1 MFRVTECT
9 FRVTECTFRDTEWPF
24 RDTEWRFIINIKQNY
39 LSQNKSDVCTCFYIN
54 FSYICGDY
62 IQNKKLIKMNK
73 FFLTSL
79 LVAAAIT
86 ANAQDNTTKDSLTME
101 TMMHNIPE
109 VMVKGSRPIVKAE
122 RGMLSYNMPLLLKQ
136 LPADNAYEAL
146 TRIPGVSNAT
156 GNISFSGNEVTLI
169 INGQATTLTQ
179 EQLAERLKAMPATQL
194 AKAEVM
200 LSAPARY
207 HVRGMA
213 INIVTKDYAGT
224 NQLSGQI
231 IGGLVQTKYAKGFG
245 DLYLS
250 MQRGKFGLDAQYKL
264 VNGNS
269 YGESS
274 RIANHPLG
282 NNRIHYN
289 DETGQKSFGITHDYR
304 LGMNYAFS
312 KNHRLDV
319 AYTGQWDKTN
329 SNSRTTGSS
338 ISGMHRDSHEYLH
351 NVDVNYALPFGLT
364 LSGSYTYYRTPQQ
377 QALDGTITTENKN
390 ETERNLTSGSE
401 QTINKWMFTADQT
414 HSLAHGWGL
423 SYGVKGQFTSN
434 KSYQTTIDKDGSVLP
449 DGTSSVDL
457 NERIWN
463 IYAGFSKQINKAI
476 SLEASV
482 AAEQYHSPIWDKWRV
497 YPTLNALWNVNDNH
511 LLNLSFSS
519 NSEFPSYWS
528 TMSNVYYSSTYT
540 EIHGNPDLKP
550 FSYSNVNLM
559 WQIKR
564 RYTLMAFASLK
575 PDYSVQLP
583 YQTTDR
589 MAVIMKETNFDYS
602 NSFGLQASAI
612 FSAGKWLNGNVFAV
626 GTYKHDKS
634 SHFFDLPFNRKKLSV
649 RLGGMASVK
658 LCSTQDLRLIL
669 NPFIQSKAIQGVYDI
684 SPIFRMNAKLQWSS
698 HDGRW
703 GLRINGNNI
712 FNNKYDTRSVQG
724 NQDYRMKINY
734 SWASVTF
741 AVIYKFG
748 GYKEKTVKEVDTSRM
763 GH

>member
-1 MFRVTECT
+1 MVNKIFLLGL
-9 FRVTECTFRDTEWPF
+9 FL
-24 RDTEWRFIINIKQNY
+24 
-39 LSQNKSDVCTCFYIN
+39 LSVANVKAQT
-54 FSYICGDY
+54 
-62 IQNKKLIKMNK
+62 
-73 FFLTSL
+73 LTQ
-79 LVAAAIT
+79 T
-86 ANAQDNTTKDSLTME
+86 DSLTME
-101 TMMHNIPE
+101 TMLHNLPE

-146 TRIPGVSNAT
+146 TRIPGVSDAT
-156 GNISFSGNEVTLI
+156 GSISFSGNEVTLI

-179 EQLAERLKAMPATQL
+179 EQLTERLKAMPAAQL

-224 NQLSGQI
+224 NQLSGQV
-231 IGGLVQTKYAKGFG
+231 IGGMKQSKYAKGFG

-250 MQRGKFGLDAQYKL
+250 LQRGKFGLDAQYKY

-282 NNRIHYN
+282 NNRVYYN
-289 DETGQKSFGITHDYR
+289 DETGQKSFGITHNYR

-319 AYTGQWDKTN
+319 AYTGHWDKRCSN
-329 SNSRTTGSS
+329 SNTTGSS
-338 ISGMHRDSHEYLH
+338 ISGMHHDSHEYLH
-351 NVDVNYALPFGLT
+351 NVDVNYSLPFGLT
-364 LSGSYTYYRTPQQ
+364 LNGSYTYYRTPQQ
-377 QALDGTITTENKN
+377 QALDGTMHTDESMS

-414 HSLAHGWGL
+414 HLLAHGWGL

-463 IYAGFSKQINKAI
+463 LYAGFSKQINKVL

-528 TMSNVYYSSTYT
+528 TMSNVFYSSTYS

-550 FSYSNVNLM
+550 FAYYNVNLM

-575 PDYSVQLP
+575 PDYFVQLP
-583 YQTTDR
+583 YQTTER

-602 NSFGLQASAI
+602 NSYGLQASVI
-612 FSAGKWLNGNVFAV
+612 FNAGKWLNGNVFAV

-634 SHFFDLPFNRKKLSV
+634 SNFFDLPFNRKKFSV
-649 RLGGMASVK
+649 ILGGTASVK
-658 LCSTQDLRLIL
+658 LCNTQDLRLIL
-669 NPFIQSKAIQGVYDI
+669 NPFYQTKAIQGVYDI

-698 HDGRW
+698 HDGKW
-703 GLRINGNNI
+703 GLRLNGSNI
-712 FNNKYDTRSVQG
+712 FNNLYDTRSVQG

-734 SWASVTF
+734 NWASVTF

-748 GYKEKTVKEVDTSRM
+748 GYKEKNVKAVDTSRM

>member
-1 MFRVTECT
+1 MVNKIFLLGL
-9 FRVTECTFRDTEWPF
+9 FL
-24 RDTEWRFIINIKQNY
+24 
-39 LSQNKSDVCTCFYIN
+39 LSVANVKAQT
-54 FSYICGDY
+54 
-62 IQNKKLIKMNK
+62 
-73 FFLTSL
+73 LTQ
-79 LVAAAIT
+79 T
-86 ANAQDNTTKDSLTME
+86 DSLTME
-101 TMMHNIPE
+101 TMLHNLPE

-146 TRIPGVSNAT
+146 TRIPGVSDAT
-156 GNISFSGNEVTLI
+156 GSISFSGNEVTLI

-179 EQLAERLKAMPATQL
+179 EQLTERLKAMPAAQL

-231 IGGLVQTKYAKGFG
+231 IGGMRQNKYANEFG
-245 DLYLS
+245 NLYLS
-250 MQRGKFGLDAQYKL
+250 LQRGKFGLDAQYKY

-282 NNRIHYN
+282 NNRVYYN
-289 DETGQKSFGITHDYR
+289 DETGQKSFGITHNYR

-319 AYTGQWDKTN
+319 AYTGHWDKRCSN
-329 SNSRTTGSS
+329 SNTTGSS
-338 ISGMHRDSHEYLH
+338 ISGMHHDSHEYLH
-351 NVDVNYALPFGLT
+351 NVDVNYSLPFGLT
-364 LSGSYTYYRTPQQ
+364 LNGSYTYYRTPQQ
-377 QALDGTITTENKN
+377 QALDGTMHTDESMP

-434 KSYQTTIDKDGSVLP
+434 KSYQTTIDKDGTIQP
-449 DGTSSVDL
+449 NGTSSVDN

-463 IYAGFSKQINKAI
+463 IYAGFNKQINKAI
-476 SLEASV
+476 SVEASV

-528 TMSNVYYSSTYT
+528 TMSNVFYSSTYS

-550 FSYSNVNLM
+550 FAYYNVNLM

-575 PDYSVQLP
+575 PDYFVQLP
-583 YQTTDR
+583 YQTTER

-602 NSFGLQASAI
+602 NSYGLQASVI
-612 FSAGKWLNGNVFAV
+612 FNAGKWLNGNVFAV

-634 SHFFDLPFNRKKLSV
+634 SNFFDLPFNRKKFSV
-649 RLGGMASVK
+649 ILGGTASVK
-658 LCSTQDLRLIL
+658 LCNTQDLRLIL
-669 NPFIQSKAIQGVYDI
+669 NPFYQTKAIQGVYDI

-698 HDGRW
+698 HDGKW
-703 GLRINGNNI
+703 GLRLNGSNI
-712 FNNKYDTRSVQG
+712 FNNLYDTRSVQG

-734 SWASVTF
+734 NWASVTF

-748 GYKEKTVKEVDTSRM
+748 GYKEKNVKAVDTSRM

>member
-1 MFRVTECT
+1 
-9 FRVTECTFRDTEWPF
+9 
-24 RDTEWRFIINIKQNY
+24 
-39 LSQNKSDVCTCFYIN
+39 
-54 FSYICGDY
+54 
-62 IQNKKLIKMNK
+62 MNRIL
-73 FFLTSL
+73 FMGIFVALT
-79 LVAAAIT
+79 IT
-86 ANAQDNTTKDSLTME
+86 ANAQDDIPKDSLTME
-101 TMMHNIPE
+101 WNSMFRNLPE
-109 VMVKGSRPIVKAE
+109 VMIKGSRPIVKAE
-122 RGMLSYNMPLLLKQ
+122 RGLLLYNMPLLLKQ
-136 LPADNAYEAL
+136 FPADNAYEAL
-146 TRIPGVSNAT
+146 TRIPGVSDAT
-156 GNISFSGNEVTLI
+156 GNISFLGNEVTLI
-169 INGQATTLTQ
+169 VNGQATTLTQ
-179 EQLAERLKAMPATQL
+179 EQLTERLKAMPAAQL

-224 NQLSGQI
+224 NQLSGQV
-231 IGGLVQTKYAKGFG
+231 IGGMKQSKYAKGFG

-250 MQRGKFGLDAQYKL
+250 LQRGKFGLDAQYKY

-282 NNRIHYN
+282 NNRVYYN
-289 DETGQKSFGITHDYR
+289 DETGQKSFGITHNYR

-319 AYTGQWDKTN
+319 AYTGHWDKRCSN
-329 SNSRTTGSS
+329 SNTTGSS
-338 ISGMHRDSHEYLH
+338 ISGMHHDSHEYLY
-351 NVDVNYALPFGLT
+351 NVDVNYSLPFGLT

-457 NERIWN
+457 NECIWN
-463 IYAGFSKQINKAI
+463 IYAGFSKQINKDI

-528 TMSNVYYSSTYT
+528 TMSNVFYSSTYT

-550 FSYSNVNLM
+550 FSYYNVNLM

-575 PDYSVQLP
+575 PDYFVQLP
-583 YQTTDR
+583 YQTTER

-602 NSFGLQASAI
+602 NSYGLQASVI
-612 FSAGKWLNGNVFAV
+612 FNAGKWLNGNVFAV

-634 SHFFDLPFNRKKLSV
+634 SNFFDLPFNRKKLSV
-649 RLGGMASVK
+649 ILGGTASIK
-658 LCSTQDLRLIL
+658 LCNTQDLRLIL

-703 GLRINGNNI
+703 GLRLNGNNI

-748 GYKEKTVKEVDTSRM
+748 GYKEKSIKKVDTSRM

>member
-1 MFRVTECT
+1 
-9 FRVTECTFRDTEWPF
+9 
-24 RDTEWRFIINIKQNY
+24 
-39 LSQNKSDVCTCFYIN
+39 
-54 FSYICGDY
+54 
-62 IQNKKLIKMNK
+62 MNRLL
-73 FFLTSL
+73 LTGL
-79 LVAAAIT
+79 LVASAIT
-86 ANAQDNTTKDSLTME
+86 ANAQDNATKDSLTME

-122 RGMLSYNMPLLLKQ
+122 RGMLSYNMPLLMKQ

-146 TRIPGVSNAT
+146 TRIPGVSDAT
-156 GNISFSGNEVTLI
+156 GSISFSGNEVTLI

-179 EQLAERLKAMPATQL
+179 EQLAERLKAMPAEQL

-231 IGGLVQTKYAKGFG
+231 IGGMRQNKYANEFG
-245 DLYLS
+245 NLYLS
-250 MQRGKFGLDAQYKL
+250 LQRGKFGLDAQYKY

-304 LGMNYAFS
+304 LGMNYTFS
-312 KNHRLDV
+312 KNNRLDV
-319 AYTGQWDKTN
+319 AYTGRWNKTN

-528 TMSNVYYSSTYT
+528 TMSNVFYSSTYT

-550 FSYSNVNLM
+550 FSYYNVNLM

-589 MAVIMKETNFDYS
+589 MAVIMKETNFNYE
-602 NSFGLQASAI
+602 NSFGLQASAM

-626 GTYKHDKS
+626 GIYKHDKS
-634 SHFFDLPFNRKKLSV
+634 DYFFDLPFNRKKLTAA
-649 RLGGMASVK
+649 LGGTASIK
-658 LCSTQDLRLIL
+658 LCQTQDLRLIL
-669 NPFIQSKAIQGVYDI
+669 NPFYQTKAIQGVYDI

-698 HDGRW
+698 HDGKW
-703 GLRINGNNI
+703 GLRLNGNNI
-712 FNNKYDTRSVQG
+712 FNNLYDTRSVQG

-734 SWASVTF
+734 NWASVTF

>member
-1 MFRVTECT
+1 MVNKIFLLGL
-9 FRVTECTFRDTEWPF
+9 FL
-24 RDTEWRFIINIKQNY
+24 
-39 LSQNKSDVCTCFYIN
+39 LSVANVKAQT
-54 FSYICGDY
+54 
-62 IQNKKLIKMNK
+62 
-73 FFLTSL
+73 LTH
-79 LVAAAIT
+79 T
-86 ANAQDNTTKDSLTME
+86 DSLTME
-101 TMMHNIPE
+101 NMMHNLPE

-122 RGMLSYNMPLLLKQ
+122 RGKLSYNMPLLLKQ

-146 TRIPGVSNAT
+146 TRIPGVSDAT
-156 GNISFSGNEVTLI
+156 GSISFSGNEVTLI

-179 EQLAERLKAMPATQL
+179 EQLTERLKAMPAAQL

-224 NQLSGQI
+224 KQLSGQV
-231 IGGLVQTKYAKGFG
+231 IGGMKQSKYAKGFG

-250 MQRGKFGLDAQYKL
+250 LQRGKFGLDAQYKY

-282 NNRIHYN
+282 NNRVYYN

-319 AYTGQWDKTN
+319 AYTGHWDKRCSN
-329 SNSRTTGSS
+329 SNTTGLS
-338 ISGMHRDSHEYLH
+338 ISGMHHDSHEYLH
-351 NVDVNYALPFGLT
+351 NVDINYALPFGLN
-364 LSGSYTYYRTPQQ
+364 LNGSYTYYRTPQQ
-377 QALDGTITTENKN
+377 QALDGTMHTDESMP

-434 KSYQTTIDKDGSVLP
+434 KSYQTTIDKDGTIQP
-449 DGTSSVDL
+449 NGTSSVDN

-463 IYAGFSKQINKAI
+463 TYAGFSKQINKAL
-476 SLEASV
+476 SFEASV
-482 AAEQYHSPIWDKWRV
+482 AAEQYHSPIWDKWRI
-497 YPTLNALWNVNDNH
+497 YPTLNALWHVNDSH

-528 TMSNVYYSSTYT
+528 TMSNVFYSSTYS

-550 FSYSNVNLM
+550 YSYYNVNLM

-589 MAVIMKETNFDYS
+589 MAVIMKETNFNYE
-602 NSFGLQASAI
+602 NSFGLQASAM

-626 GTYKHDKS
+626 GIYKHDKS
-634 SHFFDLPFNRKKLSV
+634 DYFFDLPFNRKKLTAT
-649 RLGGMASVK
+649 LGGTASIK
-658 LCSTQDLRLIL
+658 LCQTQDLRLIL
-669 NPFIQSKAIQGVYDI
+669 NPFYQTKAIQGVYDI

-698 HDGRW
+698 HDGKW
-703 GLRINGNNI
+703 GLRLNGSNI
-712 FNNKYDTRSVQG
+712 FNNLYDTRSVQG

-734 SWASVTF
+734 NWASVTF

-748 GYKEKTVKEVDTSRM
+748 GYKEKNVKAVDTSRM

>member
-1 MFRVTECT
+1 MN
-9 FRVTECTFRDTEWPF
+9 
-24 RDTEWRFIINIKQNY
+24 RF
-39 LSQNKSDVCTCFYIN
+39 L
-54 FSYICGDY
+54 
-62 IQNKKLIKMNK
+62 
-73 FFLTSL
+73 LTSL
-79 LVAAAIT
+79 LVAAATT

-146 TRIPGVSNAT
+146 TRIPGISDAT
-156 GNISFSGNEVTLI
+156 GSISFSGNEVTLI
-169 INGQATTLTQ
+169 VNGQATTLTQ
-179 EQLAERLKAMPATQL
+179 EQLTERLKAMPAAQL

-224 NQLSGQI
+224 NQLSGQF
-231 IGGLVQTKYAKGFG
+231 IGGMKQSKYAKGFG

-250 MQRGKFGLDAQYKL
+250 LQRGKFGLDAQYKY

-282 NNRIHYN
+282 NNRVYYN
-289 DETGQKSFGITHDYR
+289 DETGQKSFGITHNYR

-319 AYTGQWDKTN
+319 AYTGHWDKRCSN
-329 SNSRTTGSS
+329 SNTTGSS
-338 ISGMHRDSHEYLH
+338 ISGMHHDSHEYLH
-351 NVDVNYALPFGLT
+351 NVDVNYSLPFGLT
-364 LSGSYTYYRTPQQ
+364 LNGSYTYYRTPQQ
-377 QALDGTITTENKN
+377 QALDGTMHTDESMP

-434 KSYQTTIDKDGSVLP
+434 KSYQTTIDKDGTIQP
-449 DGTSSVDL
+449 NGTSSVDN

-463 IYAGFSKQINKAI
+463 IYAGFNKQINKAI
-476 SLEASV
+476 SVEASV

-528 TMSNVYYSSTYT
+528 TMSNVFYSSTYS

-550 FSYSNVNLM
+550 FSYYNVNLM

-575 PDYSVQLP
+575 PDYFVQLP
-583 YQTTDR
+583 YQTTER

-602 NSFGLQASAI
+602 NSYGLQASVI
-612 FSAGKWLNGNVFAV
+612 FNAGKWLNGNVFAV

-634 SHFFDLPFNRKKLSV
+634 SNFFDLPFNRKKLSV
-649 RLGGMASVK
+649 ILGGTASIK
-658 LCSTQDLRLIL
+658 LCQTQDLRLIL
-669 NPFIQSKAIQGVYDI
+669 NPFYQTKAIQGVYDI

-698 HDGRW
+698 HDGKW
-703 GLRINGNNI
+703 GLRLNGSNI
-712 FNNKYDTRSVQG
+712 FNNLYDTRSVQG

-734 SWASVTF
+734 NWASVTF

-748 GYKEKTVKEVDTSRM
+748 GYKEKNVKAVDTSRM

>member
-1 MFRVTECT
+1 MVNKIFLLGL
-9 FRVTECTFRDTEWPF
+9 FL
-24 RDTEWRFIINIKQNY
+24 
-39 LSQNKSDVCTCFYIN
+39 LSVANVKAQT
-54 FSYICGDY
+54 
-62 IQNKKLIKMNK
+62 
-73 FFLTSL
+73 LTH
-79 LVAAAIT
+79 T
-86 ANAQDNTTKDSLTME
+86 DSLTME
-101 TMMHNIPE
+101 NMMHNLPE

-146 TRIPGVSNAT
+146 TRIPGVSDAT
-156 GNISFSGNEVTLI
+156 GSISFSGNEVTLI
-169 INGQATTLTQ
+169 VNGQATTLTQ
-179 EQLAERLKAMPATQL
+179 EQLIERLKAMPAAQL
-194 AKAEVM
+194 AKTEVM

-224 NQLSGQI
+224 NQLSGQV
-231 IGGLVQTKYAKGFG
+231 IGGMKQSKYAKGFG

-250 MQRGKFGLDAQYKL
+250 LQRGKFGLDAQYKY

-274 RIANHPLG
+274 RKANHPLG
-282 NNRIHYN
+282 NNRVYYN
-289 DETGQKSFGITHDYR
+289 DETGQKSFGITHNYR
-304 LGMNYAFS
+304 LGMNYAFG

-319 AYTGQWDKTN
+319 AYTGHWDKTC

-338 ISGMHRDSHEYLH
+338 ISGMHHDSHEYLH

-364 LSGSYTYYRTPQQ
+364 LNGSYTYYRTPQQ
-377 QALDGTITTENKN
+377 QALDGTMHTDESMPG
-390 ETERNLTSGSE
+390 TERNLTSGSE

-423 SYGVKGQFTSN
+423 SYGVKGQFTSD
-434 KSYQTTIDKDGSVLP
+434 KSYQTTIDKDGTIQP
-449 DGTSSVDL
+449 NGTSSVDN

-463 IYAGFSKQINKAI
+463 IYAGFSKQINKAL

-482 AAEQYHSPIWDKWRV
+482 AAEQYHSPIWDKWRI
-497 YPTLNALWNVNDNH
+497 YPTLNALWHVNDNH

-528 TMSNVYYSSTYT
+528 TMSNVFYSSTYS

-550 FSYSNVNLM
+550 YSYYNVNLM

-575 PDYSVQLP
+575 PDYFVQLP
-583 YQTTDR
+583 YQPTDR
-589 MAVIMKETNFDYS
+589 MAVILKETNFNYE

-612 FSAGKWLNGNVFAV
+612 FSAGKWLDGNVYAV
-626 GTYKHDKS
+626 GIYKHSKS
-634 SHFFDLPFNRKKLSV
+634 DHFFDLSFNRKKLTAV
-649 RLGGMASVK
+649 LGGTASIK
-658 LCSTQDLRLIL
+658 FCQTQGLRLIL
-669 NPFIQSKAIQGVYDI
+669 NPFFQSKVIQGVYDV
-684 SPIFRMNAKLQWSS
+684 SPIFRMNAKLQWTS
-698 HDGRW
+698 HDGKW

-724 NQDYRMKINY
+724 NQDYHMKINY
-734 SWASVTF
+734 NWASVTF

-748 GYKEKTVKEVDTSRM
+748 GYKEKKVKEVDTSRM

>member
-1 MFRVTECT
+1 MIFLLGL
-9 FRVTECTFRDTEWPF
+9 FL
-24 RDTEWRFIINIKQNY
+24 
-39 LSQNKSDVCTCFYIN
+39 LSVANVKAQT
-54 FSYICGDY
+54 
-62 IQNKKLIKMNK
+62 
-73 FFLTSL
+73 LTQ
-79 LVAAAIT
+79 T
-86 ANAQDNTTKDSLTME
+86 DSLTME
-101 TMMHNIPE
+101 TMLHNLPE

-136 LPADNAYEAL
+136 LPADNACEAL
-146 TRIPGVSNAT
+146 TRIPGVSDAT
-156 GNISFSGNEVTLI
+156 GSISFSGNEVTLI

-179 EQLAERLKAMPATQL
+179 EQLTERLKTMPAAQL

-231 IGGLVQTKYAKGFG
+231 IGGMRQTKYAKGFG

-304 LGMNYAFS
+304 LGMNYTFS
-312 KNHRLDV
+312 KNNRLDV

-364 LSGSYTYYRTPQQ
+364 LSGSYTYYCTPQQ
-377 QALDGTITTENKN
+377 QALDGTMHTDESMP

-414 HSLAHGWGL
+414 HSLANCWGL
-423 SYGVKGQFTSN
+423 SYGVKGQFTST

-528 TMSNVYYSSTYT
+528 TMSNVFYSSTYT

-550 FSYSNVNLM
+550 FSYYNVNLM

-564 RYTLMAFASLK
+564 RYTLIAFASLK
-575 PDYSVQLP
+575 PDYFVQLS

-589 MAVIMKETNFDYS
+589 MAVIIKETNFGYS
-602 NSFGLQASAI
+602 NSFGLQASVI
-612 FSAGKWLNGNVFAV
+612 FNAGKWLNGNVFAV

-634 SHFFDLPFNRKKLSV
+634 SNFFDLPFNRKKLSV
-649 RLGGMASVK
+649 ILGGTASVK
-658 LCSTQDLRLIL
+658 LCNSQDLRLIL
-669 NPFIQSKAIQGVYDI
+669 NPFYQTKAIQGVYDI

-698 HDGRW
+698 HDGKW
-703 GLRINGNNI
+703 GLCLNGNNI
-712 FNNKYDTRSVQG
+712 FNNPYDTRSVQG

-734 SWASVTF
+734 NWASVTF
-741 AVIYKFG
+741 AVVYKFG
-748 GYKEKTVKEVDTSRM
+748 DYKNKNVKAVDTSRM

>member
-1 MFRVTECT
+1 MHRVL
-9 FRVTECTFRDTEWPF
+9 FMGIFVA
-24 RDTEWRFIINIKQNY
+24 
-39 LSQNKSDVCTCFYIN
+39 
-54 FSYICGDY
+54 
-62 IQNKKLIKMNK
+62 
-73 FFLTSL
+73 LT
-79 LVAAAIT
+79 IT
-86 ANAQDNTTKDSLTME
+86 ANAQDDIPKDSLTME
-101 TMMHNIPE
+101 WNSMFRNLPE

-146 TRIPGVSNAT
+146 TRIPGVSDAT
-156 GNISFSGNEVTLI
+156 GNISFLGNEVTLI
-169 INGQATTLTQ
+169 VNGQATTLTQ
-179 EQLAERLKAMPATQL
+179 EQLTERLKAMPAAQL

-224 NQLSGQI
+224 NQLSGQV
-231 IGGLVQTKYAKGFG
+231 IGGMKQSKYAKGFG

-250 MQRGKFGLDAQYKL
+250 LQRGKFGLDAQYKY

-282 NNRIHYN
+282 NNRVYYN
-289 DETGQKSFGITHDYR
+289 DETGQKSFGITHNYR

-319 AYTGQWDKTN
+319 AYTGHWDKRCSN
-329 SNSRTTGSS
+329 SNTTGSS
-338 ISGMHRDSHEYLH
+338 ISGMHHDSHEYLH
-351 NVDVNYALPFGLT
+351 NVDVNYSFPFGLT
-364 LSGSYTYYRTPQQ
+364 LNGSYTYYRTPQQ
-377 QALDGTITTENKN
+377 QALDGTMHTDESMP

-414 HSLAHGWGL
+414 HSLTQGWGL

-463 IYAGFSKQINKAI
+463 IYAGFSKQINKAV
-476 SLEASV
+476 SVEASV

-528 TMSNVYYSSTYT
+528 TMSNVFYSSTYT

-550 FSYSNVNLM
+550 FSYYNVNLM

-564 RYTLMAFASLK
+564 RYTLMAFASLM
-575 PDYSVQLP
+575 PDYFVQLP

-612 FSAGKWLNGNVFAV
+612 FSVGKWLNGNVFAV

-634 SHFFDLPFNRKKLSV
+634 SNFFDLPFNRKKLSV
-649 RLGGMASVK
+649 RLGGTASVK

-703 GLRINGNNI
+703 GLRLNGNNI
-712 FNNKYDTRSVQG
+712 FNNKYDTRSLQG

-734 SWASVTF
+734 NWASVTF

-748 GYKEKTVKEVDTSRM
+748 GYKEKNIKKVDTSRM

>member
-1 MFRVTECT
+1 MNRLF
-9 FRVTECTFRDTEWPF
+9 
-24 RDTEWRFIINIKQNY
+24 FI
-39 LSQNKSDVCTCFYIN
+39 
-54 FSYICGDY
+54 GA
-62 IQNKKLIKMNK
+62 
-73 FFLTSL
+73 
-79 LVAAAIT
+79 LVASAIT
-86 ANAQDNTTKDSLTME
+86 ANAQGNAQKDSLTME
-101 TMMHNIPE
+101 SMMHNLPE

-146 TRIPGVSNAT
+146 TRIPGVSDAT
-156 GNISFSGNEVTLI
+156 GSISFSGNEVTLI
-169 INGQATTLTQ
+169 INGQVTTLTQ
-179 EQLAERLKAMPATQL
+179 EQLAERLKAMPAAQL

-231 IGGLVQTKYAKGFG
+231 IGGMRQNKYANEFG
-245 DLYLS
+245 NLYLS
-250 MQRGKFGLDAQYKL
+250 LQRDKFGLDAQYKY

-304 LGMNYAFS
+304 LGMNYTFS
-312 KNHRLDV
+312 KNNRLDV

-434 KSYQTTIDKDGSVLP
+434 KSYQTTIDKDGTILP
-449 DGTSSVDL
+449 DGTSSVDN

-528 TMSNVYYSSTYT
+528 TMSNVFYSSTYT

-550 FSYSNVNLM
+550 FSYYNVNLM

-575 PDYSVQLP
+575 PDYFVQLP

-634 SHFFDLPFNRKKLSV
+634 CNFFDLPFNRKKLSV
-649 RLGGMASVK
+649 ILGGTASVK
-658 LCSTQDLRLIL
+658 LCSTHDLRLIL
-669 NPFIQSKAIQGVYDI
+669 NPFYQTKAIQGVYDI

-698 HDGRW
+698 HDGKW
-703 GLRINGNNI
+703 GVRLNGSNI
-712 FNNKYDTRSVQG
+712 FNNRFDTRSVQG
-724 NQDYRMKINY
+724 NQDYRMKVNY
-734 SWASVTF
+734 NWSSFTF

>member
-1 MFRVTECT
+1 MVNKIFLLGL
-9 FRVTECTFRDTEWPF
+9 FL
-24 RDTEWRFIINIKQNY
+24 
-39 LSQNKSDVCTCFYIN
+39 LSVANVKAQT
-54 FSYICGDY
+54 
-62 IQNKKLIKMNK
+62 
-73 FFLTSL
+73 LTQ
-79 LVAAAIT
+79 T
-86 ANAQDNTTKDSLTME
+86 DSLTME
-101 TMMHNIPE
+101 TMLHNLPE
-109 VMVKGSRPIVKAE
+109 VMVKGTRPIVKAE

-146 TRIPGVSNAT
+146 TRIPGVSDAT
-156 GNISFSGNEVTLI
+156 GSISFSGNEVTLI

-179 EQLAERLKAMPATQL
+179 EQLTERLKAMPAAQL

-224 NQLSGQI
+224 NQLSGQV
-231 IGGLVQTKYAKGFG
+231 IGGMKQSKYAKGFG

-250 MQRGKFGLDAQYKL
+250 LQRGKFGLDAQYKY

-282 NNRIHYN
+282 NNRVYYN
-289 DETGQKSFGITHDYR
+289 DETGQKSFGITHNYR

-319 AYTGQWDKTN
+319 AYTGHWDKRCSN
-329 SNSRTTGSS
+329 SNTTGSS
-338 ISGMHRDSHEYLH
+338 ICGMHHDSHEYLH
-351 NVDVNYALPFGLT
+351 NVDVNYSLPFGLT
-364 LSGSYTYYRTPQQ
+364 LNGSYTYYRTPQQ
-377 QALDGTITTENKN
+377 QALDGTMHTDESMS

-414 HSLAHGWGL
+414 HLLAHGWGL

-463 IYAGFSKQINKAI
+463 LYAGFSKQINKTL

-528 TMSNVYYSSTYT
+528 TMSNVFYSSTYS

-550 FSYSNVNLM
+550 FAYYNVNLM

-575 PDYSVQLP
+575 PDYFVQLP
-583 YQTTDR
+583 YQTTER

-602 NSFGLQASAI
+602 NSYGLQASVI
-612 FSAGKWLNGNVFAV
+612 FNAGKWLNGNVFAV

-634 SHFFDLPFNRKKLSV
+634 SNFFDLPFNRKKFSV
-649 RLGGMASVK
+649 ILGGTASVK
-658 LCSTQDLRLIL
+658 LCNTQDLRLIL
-669 NPFIQSKAIQGVYDI
+669 NPFYQTKAIQGVYDI

-698 HDGRW
+698 HDGKW
-703 GLRINGNNI
+703 GLRLNGSNI
-712 FNNKYDTRSVQG
+712 FNNLYDTRSVQG

-734 SWASVTF
+734 NWASVTF

-748 GYKEKTVKEVDTSRM
+748 GYKEKNVKAVDTSRM

>member
-1 MFRVTECT
+1 MVNKIFLLGL
-9 FRVTECTFRDTEWPF
+9 FL
-24 RDTEWRFIINIKQNY
+24 
-39 LSQNKSDVCTCFYIN
+39 LSVANVKAQT
-54 FSYICGDY
+54 
-62 IQNKKLIKMNK
+62 
-73 FFLTSL
+73 LTH
-79 LVAAAIT
+79 T
-86 ANAQDNTTKDSLTME
+86 DSLTME
-101 TMMHNIPE
+101 NMMHNLPE

-146 TRIPGVSNAT
+146 TRIPGISDAT
-156 GNISFSGNEVTLI
+156 GSISFSGNEVTLI
-169 INGQATTLTQ
+169 VNGQATTLTQ
-179 EQLAERLKAMPATQL
+179 EQLTERLKAMPAAQL

-224 NQLSGQI
+224 NQLSGQV
-231 IGGLVQTKYAKGFG
+231 IGGMKQSKYAKGFG

-250 MQRGKFGLDAQYKL
+250 LQRGKFGLDAQYKY

-282 NNRIHYN
+282 NNRVYYN
-289 DETGQKSFGITHDYR
+289 DETGQKSFGITHNYR

-319 AYTGQWDKTN
+319 AYTGHWDKRCSN
-329 SNSRTTGSS
+329 SNTTGSS
-338 ISGMHRDSHEYLH
+338 ISGMHHDSHEYLH
-351 NVDVNYALPFGLT
+351 NVDVNYSLPFGLT
-364 LSGSYTYYRTPQQ
+364 LNGSYTYYRTPQQ
-377 QALDGTITTENKN
+377 QALDGTMHTDESML

-434 KSYQTTIDKDGSVLP
+434 KSYQTTIDKDGTIQP
-449 DGTSSVDL
+449 NGTSSVDN

-476 SLEASV
+476 SVEASV
-482 AAEQYHSPIWDKWRV
+482 AAEQYHSPIWDKWRM

-528 TMSNVYYSSTYT
+528 TMSNVFYSSTYS

-550 FSYSNVNLM
+550 FSYYNVNLM

-575 PDYSVQLP
+575 PDYFVQLP
-583 YQTTDR
+583 YQTTER

-602 NSFGLQASAI
+602 NSYGLQASVI
-612 FSAGKWLNGNVFAV
+612 FNAGKWLNGNVFAV

-634 SHFFDLPFNRKKLSV
+634 SNFFDLPFNRKKLSV
-649 RLGGMASVK
+649 ILGGTASVK
-658 LCSTQDLRLIL
+658 LSSTQDLRLIL
-669 NPFIQSKAIQGVYDI
+669 NPFYQTKAIQGVYDI
-684 SPIFRMNAKLQWSS
+684 SPVFRMDAKLQWSS
-698 HDGRW
+698 HDGKCGVR
-703 GLRINGNNI
+703 LNGSNI
-712 FNNKYDTRSVQG
+712 FNNRFATRSVQG

-734 SWASVTF
+734 NWASVTF

-748 GYKEKTVKEVDTSRM
+748 GYKEKNVKAVDTSRM

>member
-1 MFRVTECT
+1 MANKIFLLGL
-9 FRVTECTFRDTEWPF
+9 FL
-24 RDTEWRFIINIKQNY
+24 
-39 LSQNKSDVCTCFYIN
+39 LSVANVKAQT
-54 FSYICGDY
+54 
-62 IQNKKLIKMNK
+62 
-73 FFLTSL
+73 LTQ
-79 LVAAAIT
+79 T
-86 ANAQDNTTKDSLTME
+86 DSLTME
-101 TMMHNIPE
+101 TMLHNLPE
-109 VMVKGSRPIVKAE
+109 VMVKGTRPIVKAE

-146 TRIPGVSNAT
+146 TRIPGVSDAT
-156 GNISFSGNEVTLI
+156 GSISFSGNEVTLI

-179 EQLAERLKAMPATQL
+179 EQLTERLKAMPAAQL
-194 AKAEVM
+194 AKAEVI

-231 IGGLVQTKYAKGFG
+231 IGGMRQNKYANEFG
-245 DLYLS
+245 NLYLS
-250 MQRGKFGLDAQYKL
+250 LQRDKFGLDAQYKY

-304 LGMNYAFS
+304 LGMNYTFS
-312 KNHRLDV
+312 KNNRLDV

-338 ISGMHRDSHEYLH
+338 ISGMHCDSHEYLH

-414 HSLAHGWGL
+414 HSLSHGWGL

-528 TMSNVYYSSTYT
+528 TMSNVFYSSTYT

-550 FSYSNVNLM
+550 FSYYNVNLM

-634 SHFFDLPFNRKKLSV
+634 SNFFDLPFNRKKLSV
-649 RLGGMASVK
+649 ILGGTASVK
-658 LCSTQDLRLIL
+658 LCNTQDLRLIL
-669 NPFIQSKAIQGVYDI
+669 NPFFQSKAIQGVYDI

-703 GLRINGNNI
+703 GLRLNGNNI

-734 SWASVTF
+734 NWASVTF

>member
-1 MFRVTECT
+1 MVNKIFLLGL
-9 FRVTECTFRDTEWPF
+9 FL
-24 RDTEWRFIINIKQNY
+24 
-39 LSQNKSDVCTCFYIN
+39 LSVANVKAQT
-54 FSYICGDY
+54 
-62 IQNKKLIKMNK
+62 
-73 FFLTSL
+73 LTH
-79 LVAAAIT
+79 T
-86 ANAQDNTTKDSLTME
+86 DSLTME
-101 TMMHNIPE
+101 NMMHNLPE

-146 TRIPGVSNAT
+146 TRIPGISDAT
-156 GNISFSGNEVTLI
+156 GSISFSGNEVTLI
-169 INGQATTLTQ
+169 VNGQATTLTQ
-179 EQLAERLKAMPATQL
+179 EQLTERLKAMPAAQL

-224 NQLSGQI
+224 NQLSGQV
-231 IGGLVQTKYAKGFG
+231 IGGMKQSKYAKGFG

-250 MQRGKFGLDAQYKL
+250 LQRGKFGLDAQYKY

-289 DETGQKSFGITHDYR
+289 DETGQKSFGITHNYR

-319 AYTGQWDKTN
+319 AYTGHWDKRCSN
-329 SNSRTTGSS
+329 SNTTGSS
-338 ISGMHRDSHEYLH
+338 ISGMHHDSHEYLH
-351 NVDVNYALPFGLT
+351 NVDVNYSLPFGLT
-364 LSGSYTYYRTPQQ
+364 LNGSYTYYRTPQQ
-377 QALDGTITTENKN
+377 QALDGTMHTDESMP

-434 KSYQTTIDKDGSVLP
+434 KSYQTTIDKDGTIQP
-449 DGTSSVDL
+449 NGTSSVDN

-463 IYAGFSKQINKAI
+463 IYAGFNKQINKAI
-476 SLEASV
+476 SVEASV

-528 TMSNVYYSSTYT
+528 TMSNVFYSSTYS

-550 FSYSNVNLM
+550 FSYYNVNLM

-575 PDYSVQLP
+575 PDYFVQLP
-583 YQTTDR
+583 YQTTER

-602 NSFGLQASAI
+602 NSYGLQASVI
-612 FSAGKWLNGNVFAV
+612 FNAGKWLNGNVFAV

-634 SHFFDLPFNRKKLSV
+634 SNFFDLPFNRKKLSV
-649 RLGGMASVK
+649 ILGGTASIK
-658 LCSTQDLRLIL
+658 LCQTQDLRLIL
-669 NPFIQSKAIQGVYDI
+669 NPFYQTKAIQGVYDI

-698 HDGRW
+698 HDGKW
-703 GLRINGNNI
+703 GLRLNGSNI
-712 FNNKYDTRSVQG
+712 FNNLYDTRSVQG

-734 SWASVTF
+734 NWASVTF

-748 GYKEKTVKEVDTSRM
+748 GYKEKNVKAVDTSRM

>member
-1 MFRVTECT
+1 MVNKIFLLGL
-9 FRVTECTFRDTEWPF
+9 FL
-24 RDTEWRFIINIKQNY
+24 
-39 LSQNKSDVCTCFYIN
+39 LSVANVKAQT
-54 FSYICGDY
+54 
-62 IQNKKLIKMNK
+62 
-73 FFLTSL
+73 LTH
-79 LVAAAIT
+79 T
-86 ANAQDNTTKDSLTME
+86 DSLTME
-101 TMMHNIPE
+101 NMMHNLPE

-122 RGMLSYNMPLLLKQ
+122 RGKLSYNMPLLLKQ

-146 TRIPGVSNAT
+146 TRIPGISDAT
-156 GNISFSGNEVTLI
+156 GSISFSGNEVTLI
-169 INGQATTLTQ
+169 VNGQATTLTQ
-179 EQLAERLKAMPATQL
+179 EQLTERLKAMPAAQL

-231 IGGLVQTKYAKGFG
+231 IGGMRQNKYANEFG
-245 DLYLS
+245 NLYLS
-250 MQRGKFGLDAQYKL
+250 LQRGKFGLDAQYKY

-282 NNRIHYN
+282 NNRVYYN

-319 AYTGQWDKTN
+319 AYTGHWDKRCSN
-329 SNSRTTGSS
+329 SNTTGSS
-338 ISGMHRDSHEYLH
+338 FSGMHHDSHEYLH
-351 NVDVNYALPFGLT
+351 NVDVNYSLPFGLT
-364 LSGSYTYYRTPQQ
+364 LNGSYTYYRTPQQ
-377 QALDGTITTENKN
+377 QALDGTMHTDESMPG
-390 ETERNLTSGSE
+390 TERNLTSGSE

-434 KSYQTTIDKDGSVLP
+434 KSYQTTIDKDGTIQP
-449 DGTSSVDL
+449 NGTSSVDN

-463 IYAGFSKQINKAI
+463 IYAGFSKQINKAL
-476 SLEASV
+476 SLEASI
-482 AAEQYHSPIWDKWRV
+482 AAEQYHSPIWDKWRI
-497 YPTLNALWNVNDNH
+497 YPTLNALWHVNDNH

-528 TMSNVYYSSTYT
+528 TMSNVFYSSTYS

-550 FSYSNVNLM
+550 YSYYNVNLM

-583 YQTTDR
+583 YQTKDR
-589 MAVIMKETNFDYS
+589 MAVIMKETNFNYE
-602 NSFGLQASAI
+602 NSFGLQASAM

-626 GTYKHDKS
+626 GIYKHDKS
-634 SHFFDLPFNRKKLSV
+634 DYFFDLPFNRKKLTTV
-649 RLGGMASVK
+649 LGGTASIK
-658 LCSTQDLRLIL
+658 FCHTQDLRLIL
-669 NPFIQSKAIQGVYDI
+669 NPFFQSKAIQGVYDV
-684 SPIFRMNAKLQWSS
+684 SPIFKMNAKIQWTS
-698 HDGRW
+698 HDGKW
-703 GLRINGNNI
+703 GLRLNGSNI
-712 FNNKYDTRSVQG
+712 FNNLYDTRSVQG

-734 SWASVTF
+734 NWASVTF
-741 AVIYKFG
+741 GVIYKFG
-748 GYKEKTVKEVDTSRM
+748 GYKEEKVKEVDTSRM

>member
-1 MFRVTECT
+1 MANKIFLLGL
-9 FRVTECTFRDTEWPF
+9 FL
-24 RDTEWRFIINIKQNY
+24 
-39 LSQNKSDVCTCFYIN
+39 LSVANVKAQT
-54 FSYICGDY
+54 
-62 IQNKKLIKMNK
+62 
-73 FFLTSL
+73 LTQ
-79 LVAAAIT
+79 T
-86 ANAQDNTTKDSLTME
+86 DSLTME
-101 TMMHNIPE
+101 TMLHNLPE

-146 TRIPGVSNAT
+146 TRIPGISDAT
-156 GNISFSGNEVTLI
+156 GSISFSGNEVTLI

-179 EQLAERLKAMPATQL
+179 EQLTERLKTMPAAQL

-304 LGMNYAFS
+304 LGMNYTFS
-312 KNHRLDV
+312 KNNRLDV

-364 LSGSYTYYRTPQQ
+364 LSGSYTYYCTPQQ
-377 QALDGTITTENKN
+377 QALDGTMHTDESMP

-528 TMSNVYYSSTYT
+528 TMSNVFYSSTYT

-550 FSYSNVNLM
+550 FSYYNVNLM

-575 PDYSVQLP
+575 PDYFVQLP

-602 NSFGLQASAI
+602 NSFGLQASVI
-612 FSAGKWLNGNVFAV
+612 FNAGKWLNGNVFAV

-634 SHFFDLPFNRKKLSV
+634 SNFFDLPFNRKKLSV
-649 RLGGMASVK
+649 ILGGTASVK
-658 LCSTQDLRLIL
+658 LCNSQDLRLIL
-669 NPFIQSKAIQGVYDI
+669 NPFYQTKAIQGVYDI

-698 HDGRW
+698 HDGKW
-703 GLRINGNNI
+703 GLRLNGNNI
-712 FNNKYDTRSVQG
+712 FNNPYDTRSVQG

-734 SWASVTF
+734 NWASVTF
-741 AVIYKFG
+741 AVVYKFG
-748 GYKEKTVKEVDTSRM
+748 DYKKKNVKAVDTSRM

>member
-1 MFRVTECT
+1 MANKIFLLGL
-9 FRVTECTFRDTEWPF
+9 FL
-24 RDTEWRFIINIKQNY
+24 
-39 LSQNKSDVCTCFYIN
+39 LSVANVKAQT
-54 FSYICGDY
+54 
-62 IQNKKLIKMNK
+62 
-73 FFLTSL
+73 LTQ
-79 LVAAAIT
+79 T
-86 ANAQDNTTKDSLTME
+86 DSLTME
-101 TMMHNIPE
+101 TMLHNLPE

-146 TRIPGVSNAT
+146 TRIPGVSDAT
-156 GNISFSGNEVTLI
+156 GSISFSGNEVTLI

-179 EQLAERLKAMPATQL
+179 EQLTERLKAMPAAQL

-231 IGGLVQTKYAKGFG
+231 IGGMRQNKYANEFG
-245 DLYLS
+245 NLYLS
-250 MQRGKFGLDAQYKL
+250 LQRGKFGLDAQYKY

-282 NNRIHYN
+282 NNRVYYN

-319 AYTGQWDKTN
+319 AYTGHWDKTCSN
-329 SNSRTTGSS
+329 SNTTGSS
-338 ISGMHRDSHEYLH
+338 ISGMHHDSHEYLH
-351 NVDVNYALPFGLT
+351 NVDVNYSLPFGLT
-364 LSGSYTYYRTPQQ
+364 LNGSYTYYRTPQL
-377 QALDGTITTENKN
+377 QALDGTMHTDESMP

-434 KSYQTTIDKDGSVLP
+434 KSYQTTIDKDGTIQP
-449 DGTSSVDL
+449 NGTSSVDN

-476 SLEASV
+476 SVEASV

-528 TMSNVYYSSTYT
+528 TMSNVFYSSTYS

-550 FSYSNVNLM
+550 FAYYNVNLM

-575 PDYSVQLP
+575 PDYFVQLP
-583 YQTTDR
+583 YQTTER

-602 NSFGLQASAI
+602 NSYGLQVSVI
-612 FSAGKWLNGNVFAV
+612 FNAGKWLNGNVFAV

-634 SHFFDLPFNRKKLSV
+634 SNFFDLPFNRKKLSV
-649 RLGGMASVK
+649 ILGGTASVK
-658 LCSTQDLRLIL
+658 LCNTQDLRLIL
-669 NPFIQSKAIQGVYDI
+669 NPFFQSKAIQGVYDI
-684 SPIFRMNAKLQWSS
+684 SPIFRMNAKLQWTS
-698 HDGRW
+698 HDGKW

-712 FNNKYDTRSVQG
+712 FNNLYDTRSVQG

-734 SWASVTF
+734 NWASVTF

>member
-1 MFRVTECT
+1 MANKIFLLGL
-9 FRVTECTFRDTEWPF
+9 FL
-24 RDTEWRFIINIKQNY
+24 
-39 LSQNKSDVCTCFYIN
+39 LSVANVKAQT
-54 FSYICGDY
+54 
-62 IQNKKLIKMNK
+62 
-73 FFLTSL
+73 LTQ
-79 LVAAAIT
+79 T
-86 ANAQDNTTKDSLTME
+86 DSLTME
-101 TMMHNIPE
+101 TMLHNLPE

-146 TRIPGVSNAT
+146 TRIPGVSDAT
-156 GNISFSGNEVTLI
+156 GSISFSGNEVTLI

-179 EQLAERLKAMPATQL
+179 EQLTERLKAMPAAQL

-231 IGGLVQTKYAKGFG
+231 IGGMRQNKYANEFG
-245 DLYLS
+245 NLYLS
-250 MQRGKFGLDAQYKL
+250 LQRGKFGLDAQYKY

-282 NNRIHYN
+282 NNRVYYN

-304 LGMNYAFS
+304 LGMNYAFG

-319 AYTGQWDKTN
+319 AYTGQWDKRCSN
-329 SNSRTTGSS
+329 SNTTGSS
-338 ISGMHRDSHEYLH
+338 ISGMHHDSHEYLH
-351 NVDVNYALPFGLT
+351 NVDVNYSLPFGLT
-364 LSGSYTYYRTPQQ
+364 LNGSYTYYRTPQQ
-377 QALDGTITTENKN
+377 QALDGTMHTDESMP

-414 HSLAHGWGL
+414 HSLTQGWGL

-463 IYAGFSKQINKAI
+463 IYAGFSKQINKAV
-476 SLEASV
+476 SVEASV

-528 TMSNVYYSSTYT
+528 TMSNVFYSSTYT

-550 FSYSNVNLM
+550 FSYYNVNLM

-612 FSAGKWLNGNVFAV
+612 FSVGKWLNGNVFAV

-649 RLGGMASVK
+649 RLGGTASVK

-703 GLRINGNNI
+703 GVRLNGSNI
-712 FNNKYDTRSVQG
+712 FNNRFDTRSVQG

-748 GYKEKTVKEVDTSRM
+748 GYKEKNIKKVDTSRM

>member
-1 MFRVTECT
+1 MA
-9 FRVTECTFRDTEWPF
+9 
-24 RDTEWRFIINIKQNY
+24 
-39 LSQNKSDVCTCFYIN
+39 NKI
-54 FSYICGDY
+54 
-62 IQNKKLIKMNK
+62 
-73 FFLTSL
+73 FLLGLFL
-79 LVAAAIT
+79 LFVA
-86 ANAQDNTTKDSLTME
+86 NVKAQTLTQTDSLTME
-101 TMMHNIPE
+101 TMLHNLPE
-109 VMVKGSRPIVKAE
+109 VMVKGSRPIAKAE

-146 TRIPGVSNAT
+146 TRIPGVSDAT
-156 GNISFSGNEVTLI
+156 GSISFSGNEVTLI

-179 EQLAERLKAMPATQL
+179 EQLTERLKAMPAAQL

-231 IGGLVQTKYAKGFG
+231 IGGMRQNKYANEFG
-245 DLYLS
+245 NLYLS
-250 MQRGKFGLDAQYKL
+250 LQRGKFGLDAQYKY

-282 NNRIHYN
+282 NNRVYYN

-319 AYTGQWDKTN
+319 AYTGHWDKTCSN
-329 SNSRTTGSS
+329 SNTTGSS
-338 ISGMHRDSHEYLH
+338 ISGMHHDSHEYLH
-351 NVDVNYALPFGLT
+351 NVDVNYSLPFGLT
-364 LSGSYTYYRTPQQ
+364 LNGSYTYYRTPQQ
-377 QALDGTITTENKN
+377 QALDGTMHTDESMS

-434 KSYQTTIDKDGSVLP
+434 KSYQTTIDKDGTIQP
-449 DGTSSVDL
+449 NGTSSVDN

-463 IYAGFSKQINKAI
+463 IYAGFSKQINKAL

-482 AAEQYHSPIWDKWRV
+482 AAEQYHSPIWDKWRI

-528 TMSNVYYSSTYT
+528 TMSSVFYSSTYT

-550 FSYSNVNLM
+550 FAYYNVNLM

-575 PDYSVQLP
+575 PDYFVQLP
-583 YQTTDR
+583 YQTTER

-602 NSFGLQASAI
+602 NSYGLQASVI
-612 FSAGKWLNGNVFAV
+612 FNAGKWLNGNVFAV

-634 SHFFDLPFNRKKLSV
+634 SNFFDLPFNRKKLSV
-649 RLGGMASVK
+649 ILGGTASVK
-658 LCSTQDLRLIL
+658 LCNTQDLRLIL
-669 NPFIQSKAIQGVYDI
+669 NPFFQSKAIQGVYDI
-684 SPIFRMNAKLQWSS
+684 SPIFRMNAKLQWTS
-698 HDGRW
+698 HDGKW

-712 FNNKYDTRSVQG
+712 FNNLYDTRSVQG
-724 NQDYRMKINY
+724 NQDYRMKVNY
-734 SWASVTF
+734 NWASVTF

>member
-1 MFRVTECT
+1 MDNKVFLLGL
-9 FRVTECTFRDTEWPF
+9 FL
-24 RDTEWRFIINIKQNY
+24 
-39 LSQNKSDVCTCFYIN
+39 LSVANVKAQT
-54 FSYICGDY
+54 
-62 IQNKKLIKMNK
+62 
-73 FFLTSL
+73 LTH
-79 LVAAAIT
+79 T
-86 ANAQDNTTKDSLTME
+86 DSLTME
-101 TMMHNIPE
+101 NMMHNLPE

-146 TRIPGVSNAT
+146 TRIPGISDAT
-156 GNISFSGNEVTLI
+156 GSISFSGNEVTLI
-169 INGQATTLTQ
+169 VNGQATTLTQ
-179 EQLAERLKAMPATQL
+179 EQLTERLKAMPAAQL

-231 IGGLVQTKYAKGFG
+231 IGGMRQNKYANEFG
-245 DLYLS
+245 NLYLS
-250 MQRGKFGLDAQYKL
+250 LQRGKFGLDAQYKY

-282 NNRIHYN
+282 NNRVYYN

-319 AYTGQWDKTN
+319 AYTGHWDKTCSN
-329 SNSRTTGSS
+329 SNTTGSS
-338 ISGMHRDSHEYLH
+338 ISGMHHDSHEYLH
-351 NVDVNYALPFGLT
+351 NVDVNYSLPFGLT
-364 LSGSYTYYRTPQQ
+364 LNGSYTYYRTPQQ
-377 QALDGTITTENKN
+377 QALDGTMHTDESMP

-434 KSYQTTIDKDGSVLP
+434 KSYQTTIDKDGTIQP
-449 DGTSSVDL
+449 NGTSSVDN

-476 SLEASV
+476 SVEASV

-528 TMSNVYYSSTYT
+528 TMSNVFYSSTYS

-550 FSYSNVNLM
+550 FSYYNVNLM

-575 PDYSVQLP
+575 PDYFVQLP
-583 YQTTDR
+583 YQTTER

-602 NSFGLQASAI
+602 NSYGLQASVI
-612 FSAGKWLNGNVFAV
+612 FNAGKWLNGNVFAV

-634 SHFFDLPFNRKKLSV
+634 SNFFDLPFNRKKLSV
-649 RLGGMASVK
+649 ILGGTASVK
-658 LCSTQDLRLIL
+658 LCNTQDLRLIL
-669 NPFIQSKAIQGVYDI
+669 NPFFQSKAIQGVYDI
-684 SPIFRMNAKLQWSS
+684 SPVFRMNAKLQWSS
-698 HDGRW
+698 HDGKW
-703 GLRINGNNI
+703 GLRLNGSNI
-712 FNNKYDTRSVQG
+712 FNNLYDTRSV
-724 NQDYRMKINY
+724 
-734 SWASVTF
+734 
-741 AVIYKFG
+741 
-748 GYKEKTVKEVDTSRM
+748 
-763 GH
+763 

>member
-1 MFRVTECT
+1 
-9 FRVTECTFRDTEWPF
+9 
-24 RDTEWRFIINIKQNY
+24 
-39 LSQNKSDVCTCFYIN
+39 
-54 FSYICGDY
+54 
-62 IQNKKLIKMNK
+62 
-73 FFLTSL
+73 
-79 LVAAAIT
+79 
-86 ANAQDNTTKDSLTME
+86 ME
-101 TMMHNIPE
+101 NMMHNLPE

-146 TRIPGVSNAT
+146 TRIPGVSDAT
-156 GNISFSGNEVTLI
+156 GSISFSGNEVTLI

-179 EQLAERLKAMPATQL
+179 EQLTERLKAMPAAQL

-231 IGGLVQTKYAKGFG
+231 IGGMRQNKYANECGN
-245 DLYLS
+245 LYLS
-250 MQRGKFGLDAQYKL
+250 LQRGKFGLDAQYKY

-282 NNRIHYN
+282 NNRVYYN

-304 LGMNYAFS
+304 LGMNYAFG

-319 AYTGQWDKTN
+319 AYTGHWDKTCSN
-329 SNSRTTGSS
+329 SNATGSS
-338 ISGMHRDSHEYLH
+338 ISEMHHDSHEYLH
-351 NVDVNYALPFGLT
+351 NVDVNYSLPFGLT
-364 LSGSYTYYRTPQQ
+364 LNGSYTYYRTPQQ
-377 QALDGTITTENKN
+377 QALDGTMHTDESMS

-434 KSYQTTIDKDGSVLP
+434 KSYQTTIDKDGTIQP
-449 DGTSSVDL
+449 NGTSSVDN

-476 SLEASV
+476 SVEASV

-528 TMSNVYYSSTYT
+528 TMSNVFYSSTYS

-550 FSYSNVNLM
+550 FSYYNVNLM

-575 PDYSVQLP
+575 PDYFVQLP
-583 YQTTDR
+583 YQTTER
-589 MAVIMKETNFDYS
+589 MAMIMKETNFDYS
-602 NSFGLQASAI
+602 NSYGLQASVI
-612 FSAGKWLNGNVFAV
+612 FNAGKWLNGNVFAV

-634 SHFFDLPFNRKKLSV
+634 SNFFDLPFNRKKLSV
-649 RLGGMASVK
+649 ILGGTASVK
-658 LCSTQDLRLIL
+658 LCNTQDLRLIL
-669 NPFIQSKAIQGVYDI
+669 NPFFQSKAIQGVYDI
-684 SPIFRMNAKLQWSS
+684 SPVFRMNAKLQWSS
-698 HDGRW
+698 HDGKW
-703 GLRINGNNI
+703 GLRLNGSNI
-712 FNNKYDTRSVQG
+712 FNNLYDTRSVQG

-734 SWASVTF
+734 NWASVTF

-748 GYKEKTVKEVDTSRM
+748 GYKEKKVKAVDTSRM

>member
-1 MFRVTECT
+1 
-9 FRVTECTFRDTEWPF
+9 
-24 RDTEWRFIINIKQNY
+24 
-39 LSQNKSDVCTCFYIN
+39 
-54 FSYICGDY
+54 
-62 IQNKKLIKMNK
+62 MNRIL
-73 FFLTSL
+73 FMGIFVALT
-79 LVAAAIT
+79 IT
-86 ANAQDNTTKDSLTME
+86 ANAQDNIPKDSLTME
-101 TMMHNIPE
+101 WNSMFRNLPE
-109 VMVKGSRPIVKAE
+109 VMIKGSRPIVKAE

-146 TRIPGVSNAT
+146 TRIPGVSDAT
-156 GNISFSGNEVTLI
+156 GSISFSGNEVTLI
-169 INGQATTLTQ
+169 INGQTTTLTQ
-179 EQLAERLKAMPATQL
+179 EQLTERLKAMPAAQL

-224 NQLSGQI
+224 NQLSGQV
-231 IGGLVQTKYAKGFG
+231 IGGMKQSKYAKGFG

-250 MQRGKFGLDAQYKL
+250 LQRGKFGLDAQYKY

-282 NNRIHYN
+282 NNRVYYN

-319 AYTGQWDKTN
+319 AYTGHWDKRCSN
-329 SNSRTTGSS
+329 SNTTGSS
-338 ISGMHRDSHEYLH
+338 ISGMHHDSHEYLH
-351 NVDVNYALPFGLT
+351 NVDVNYSLPFGLT
-364 LSGSYTYYRTPQQ
+364 LNGSYTYYRTPQQ

-414 HSLAHGWGL
+414 HSLSHGWGL

-434 KSYQTTIDKDGSVLP
+434 KSYQTTIDKDGTILP
-449 DGTSSVDL
+449 DGTSSVDN

-511 LLNLSFSS
+511 MLNLSFSS

-528 TMSNVYYSSTYT
+528 TMSNVFYSSTYT

-550 FSYSNVNLM
+550 FSYYNVNLM

-583 YQTTDR
+583 YQPTDR
-589 MAVIMKETNFDYS
+589 MAVILKETNFNYE

-612 FSAGKWLNGNVFAV
+612 FSVGKWLNGNVFAV
-626 GTYKHDKS
+626 GIYKHSKS
-634 SHFFDLPFNRKKLSV
+634 DHFFDLSFNRKKLTV
-649 RLGGMASVK
+649 ALGGTASIK
-658 LCSTQDLRLIL
+658 LCHTQDLRLIL
-669 NPFIQSKAIQGVYDI
+669 NPFFQSKAIQGVYDV
-684 SPIFRMNAKLQWSS
+684 SPIFRMNAKLQWTS
-698 HDGRW
+698 HDGKW

-724 NQDYRMKINY
+724 NQDYCMKINY
-734 SWASVTF
+734 NWASVTF

-748 GYKEKTVKEVDTSRM
+748 GYKEKSIKKVDTSRM

>member
-1 MFRVTECT
+1 MNRLF
-9 FRVTECTFRDTEWPF
+9 
-24 RDTEWRFIINIKQNY
+24 FIG
-39 LSQNKSDVCTCFYIN
+39 V
-54 FSYICGDY
+54 
-62 IQNKKLIKMNK
+62 
-73 FFLTSL
+73 
-79 LVAAAIT
+79 LVASAIT
-86 ANAQDNTTKDSLTME
+86 ANAQDNAQKDSLTME
-101 TMMHNIPE
+101 SMMHNLPE

-146 TRIPGVSNAT
+146 TRIPGVSDAT
-156 GNISFSGNEVTLI
+156 GSISFSGNEVTLI

-179 EQLAERLKAMPATQL
+179 EQLTERLKAMPAAQL

-231 IGGLVQTKYAKGFG
+231 IGGMRQNKYANEFG
-245 DLYLS
+245 NLYLS
-250 MQRGKFGLDAQYKL
+250 LQRDKFGLDAQYKY

-304 LGMNYAFS
+304 LGMNYTFS
-312 KNHRLDV
+312 KNNRLDV

-528 TMSNVYYSSTYT
+528 TMSNVFYSSTYT

-550 FSYSNVNLM
+550 FSYYNVNLM

-575 PDYSVQLP
+575 PDYFVQLP

-602 NSFGLQASAI
+602 NSYGLQASAI

-634 SHFFDLPFNRKKLSV
+634 RNFFDLPFDRKKLSV
-649 RLGGMASVK
+649 ILGGTASVK

-669 NPFIQSKAIQGVYDI
+669 NPFYQTKAIQGVYDI
-684 SPIFRMNAKLQWSS
+684 SPIFSMNAKLQWSS
-698 HDGRW
+698 HDGKW
-703 GLRINGNNI
+703 GVRLNGSNI
-712 FNNKYDTRSVQG
+712 FNNRFNTRSVQG

-734 SWASVTF
+734 NWSSFTF

>member
-1 MFRVTECT
+1 MANKIFLLGL
-9 FRVTECTFRDTEWPF
+9 FL
-24 RDTEWRFIINIKQNY
+24 
-39 LSQNKSDVCTCFYIN
+39 LS
-54 FSYICGDY
+54 
-62 IQNKKLIKMNK
+62 
-73 FFLTSL
+73 
-79 LVAAAIT
+79 VA
-86 ANAQDNTTKDSLTME
+86 NVKAQTRTQTDSLTME
-101 TMMHNIPE
+101 TMLHNLPE

-146 TRIPGVSNAT
+146 TRIPGVSDAT
-156 GNISFSGNEVTLI
+156 GSISFSGNEVTLI

-179 EQLAERLKAMPATQL
+179 EQLTERLKAMPAAQL

-231 IGGLVQTKYAKGFG
+231 IGGMRQNKYANEFG
-245 DLYLS
+245 NLYLS
-250 MQRGKFGLDAQYKL
+250 LQRGKFGLDAQYKY

-304 LGMNYAFS
+304 LGMNYTFS
-312 KNHRLDV
+312 KNNRLDV

-338 ISGMHRDSHEYLH
+338 ISGMHHDSHEYLH

-401 QTINKWMFTADQT
+401 QTINKWMFTAGQT
-414 HSLAHGWGL
+414 HSLSHGWGL

-434 KSYQTTIDKDGSVLP
+434 KSYQTTIDKDGSVLS

-476 SLEASV
+476 SVEASV

-528 TMSNVYYSSTYT
+528 TMSNVFYSSTYT

-550 FSYSNVNLM
+550 FSYYNVNLM

-589 MAVIMKETNFDYS
+589 MAVIMKETNFDFS

-634 SHFFDLPFNRKKLSV
+634 SNFFDLPFNRKKLSV
-649 RLGGMASVK
+649 ILGGTASVK
-658 LCSTQDLRLIL
+658 LCNTQDLRLIL
-669 NPFIQSKAIQGVYDI
+669 NPFFQSKAIQGVYDI

-703 GLRINGNNI
+703 GLRLNGNNI

-734 SWASVTF
+734 NWASVTF

>member
-1 MFRVTECT
+1 MANKIFLLGL
-9 FRVTECTFRDTEWPF
+9 FL
-24 RDTEWRFIINIKQNY
+24 
-39 LSQNKSDVCTCFYIN
+39 LSVANVKAQT
-54 FSYICGDY
+54 
-62 IQNKKLIKMNK
+62 
-73 FFLTSL
+73 LTQ
-79 LVAAAIT
+79 T
-86 ANAQDNTTKDSLTME
+86 DSLTME
-101 TMMHNIPE
+101 TMLHNLPE

-146 TRIPGVSNAT
+146 TRIPGVSDAT
-156 GNISFSGNEVTLI
+156 GSISFSGNEVTLI

-179 EQLAERLKAMPATQL
+179 EQLTERLKAMPAAQL

-231 IGGLVQTKYAKGFG
+231 IGGMRQNKYANEFG
-245 DLYLS
+245 NLYLS
-250 MQRGKFGLDAQYKL
+250 LQRDKFGLDAQYKY

-282 NNRIHYN
+282 NNRVYYN

-304 LGMNYAFS
+304 LGMNYAFG

-319 AYTGQWDKTN
+319 AYTGHWDKTCSN
-329 SNSRTTGSS
+329 SNTTGSS
-338 ISGMHRDSHEYLH
+338 ISGMHHDSHEYLH
-351 NVDVNYALPFGLT
+351 NVDVNYSLPFGLT
-364 LSGSYTYYRTPQQ
+364 LNGSYTNYRTPQQ
-377 QALDGTITTENKN
+377 QALDGTMHTDESMS

-434 KSYQTTIDKDGSVLP
+434 KSYQTTIDKDGTIQP
-449 DGTSSVDL
+449 NGTSSVDN

-463 IYAGFSKQINKAI
+463 IYAGFSKQINKAL

-482 AAEQYHSPIWDKWRV
+482 AAEQYHSPIWDKWRI

-528 TMSNVYYSSTYT
+528 TMSNVFYSSTYS

-550 FSYSNVNLM
+550 FSYYNVNLM

-575 PDYSVQLP
+575 PDYFVQLP
-583 YQTTDR
+583 YQTTER

-602 NSFGLQASAI
+602 NSYGLQASVI
-612 FSAGKWLNGNVFAV
+612 FNAGKWLNGNVFAV

-634 SHFFDLPFNRKKLSV
+634 SNFFDLPFNRKKLSV
-649 RLGGMASVK
+649 ILGGTASVK
-658 LCSTQDLRLIL
+658 LCNTQDLRLIL
-669 NPFIQSKAIQGVYDI
+669 NPFFQSKAIQGVYDI
-684 SPIFRMNAKLQWSS
+684 SPIFRMNAKLQWTS
-698 HDGRW
+698 HDGKW
-703 GLRINGNNI
+703 GLRLNGNNI
-712 FNNKYDTRSVQG
+712 FNNLYDTRSVQG
-724 NQDYRMKINY
+724 NQDYRMKVNY
-734 SWASVTF
+734 NWASVTF

>member
-1 MFRVTECT
+1 MVNKIFLLGL
-9 FRVTECTFRDTEWPF
+9 FL
-24 RDTEWRFIINIKQNY
+24 
-39 LSQNKSDVCTCFYIN
+39 LS
-54 FSYICGDY
+54 
-62 IQNKKLIKMNK
+62 
-73 FFLTSL
+73 
-79 LVAAAIT
+79 VA
-86 ANAQDNTTKDSLTME
+86 NVKAQTMTHTDSLTME
-101 TMMHNIPE
+101 NMMHNLPE

-146 TRIPGVSNAT
+146 TRIPGISDAT
-156 GNISFSGNEVTLI
+156 GSISFSGNEVTLI
-169 INGQATTLTQ
+169 VNGQATTLTQ
-179 EQLAERLKAMPATQL
+179 EQLTERLKAMPAAQL

-224 NQLSGQI
+224 NQLSGQV
-231 IGGLVQTKYAKGFG
+231 IGGMKQSKYAKGFG

-250 MQRGKFGLDAQYKL
+250 LQRGKFGLDAQYKY

-282 NNRIHYN
+282 NNRVYYN

-319 AYTGQWDKTN
+319 AYTGHWDKRCSN
-329 SNSRTTGSS
+329 SNTTGSS
-338 ISGMHRDSHEYLH
+338 ISGMHHDSHEYLH
-351 NVDVNYALPFGLT
+351 NVDVNYSLPFGLT
-364 LSGSYTYYRTPQQ
+364 LNGSYTYYRTPQQ
-377 QALDGTITTENKN
+377 QALDGTMHTDESML

-434 KSYQTTIDKDGSVLP
+434 KSYQTTIDKDGTIQP
-449 DGTSSVDL
+449 NGTSSVDN

-476 SLEASV
+476 SVEASV

-528 TMSNVYYSSTYT
+528 TMSNVFYSSTYS

-550 FSYSNVNLM
+550 FSYYNVNLM

-575 PDYSVQLP
+575 PDYFVQLP
-583 YQTTDR
+583 YQTTER

-602 NSFGLQASAI
+602 NSYGLQASVI
-612 FSAGKWLNGNVFAV
+612 FNAGKWLNGNVFAV

-634 SHFFDLPFNRKKLSV
+634 SNFFDLPFNRKKLSV
-649 RLGGMASVK
+649 ILGGTASVK
-658 LCSTQDLRLIL
+658 LCNTQDLRLIL
-669 NPFIQSKAIQGVYDI
+669 NPFFQSKAIQGVYDI
-684 SPIFRMNAKLQWSS
+684 SPVFRMNAKLQWSS
-698 HDGRW
+698 HNGRW
-703 GLRINGNNI
+703 GLRLNGNNI

-734 SWASVTF
+734 NWASVTF

-748 GYKEKTVKEVDTSRM
+748 GYKEKNVKAVDTSRM

>member
-1 MFRVTECT
+1 
-9 FRVTECTFRDTEWPF
+9 
-24 RDTEWRFIINIKQNY
+24 
-39 LSQNKSDVCTCFYIN
+39 
-54 FSYICGDY
+54 
-62 IQNKKLIKMNK
+62 MNRIL
-73 FFLTSL
+73 FMGIFVALT
-79 LVAAAIT
+79 IT
-86 ANAQDNTTKDSLTME
+86 ANAQDDIPKDSLTME
-101 TMMHNIPE
+101 WKSMFRNLPE
-109 VMVKGSRPIVKAE
+109 VMIKGSHPIVKVE
-122 RGMLSYNMPLLLKQ
+122 RGLLLYNMPLLLKQ

-146 TRIPGVSNAT
+146 TRIPGVSDAT
-156 GNISFSGNEVTLI
+156 GNISFLGNEVTLI
-169 INGQATTLTQ
+169 VNGQATTLTQ
-179 EQLAERLKAMPATQL
+179 EQLTERLKAMPAAQL

-200 LSAPARY
+200 LSAHARY

-224 NQLSGQI
+224 NQLSGQV
-231 IGGLVQTKYAKGFG
+231 IGGMKQSKYAKGFG

-250 MQRGKFGLDAQYKL
+250 LQRDKFGLDAQYKY

-282 NNRIHYN
+282 NNRVYYN
-289 DETGQKSFGITHDYR
+289 DETGQKSFGITHNYR

-319 AYTGQWDKTN
+319 AYTGHWDKRCSN
-329 SNSRTTGSS
+329 SNTTGSS
-338 ISGMHRDSHEYLH
+338 ISGMHHDSHEYLH
-351 NVDVNYALPFGLT
+351 NVDVNYSLPFGLT
-364 LSGSYTYYRTPQQ
+364 LNGSYTYYRTPQQ
-377 QALDGTITTENKN
+377 QALDGTMHTDESMP

-414 HSLAHGWGL
+414 HSLTQGWGL

-463 IYAGFSKQINKAI
+463 IYAGFSKQINKAV
-476 SLEASV
+476 SVEASV

-528 TMSNVYYSSTYT
+528 TMSNVFYSSTYT

-550 FSYSNVNLM
+550 FSYYNVNLM

-575 PDYSVQLP
+575 PDYFVQLP
-583 YQTTDR
+583 YQTTER

-602 NSFGLQASAI
+602 NSYGLQASAI
-612 FSAGKWLNGNVFAV
+612 FNAGKWLNGNVFVV

-649 RLGGMASVK
+649 ILGGTASVK
-658 LCSTQDLRLIL
+658 LSSTQDLRLIL
-669 NPFIQSKAIQGVYDI
+669 NPFYQTKAIQGVYDI
-684 SPIFRMNAKLQWSS
+684 SPVFRMDAKLQWSS

-703 GLRINGNNI
+703 GVRLNGSNI
-712 FNNKYDTRSVQG
+712 FNNRFDTRSVQG

-734 SWASVTF
+734 NWASVTF

-748 GYKEKTVKEVDTSRM
+748 GYKEKNIKKVDTSRM

>member
-1 MFRVTECT
+1 M
-9 FRVTECTFRDTEWPF
+9 
-24 RDTEWRFIINIKQNY
+24 N
-39 LSQNKSDVCTCFYIN
+39 
-54 FSYICGDY
+54 
-62 IQNKKLIKMNK
+62 IKMNRIL
-73 FFLTSL
+73 FMGIFVALT
-79 LVAAAIT
+79 IT
-86 ANAQDNTTKDSLTME
+86 ANAQDNIPKDSLTME
-101 TMMHNIPE
+101 WNSMFRNLPE
-109 VMVKGSRPIVKAE
+109 VMIKGSRPIVKAE
-122 RGMLSYNMPLLLKQ
+122 RGMLLYNMPLLLKQ

-146 TRIPGVSNAT
+146 TRIPGISDAT
-156 GNISFSGNEVTLI
+156 GSISFSGNEVTLI

-179 EQLAERLKAMPATQL
+179 EQLTERLKAMPAAQL

-231 IGGLVQTKYAKGFG
+231 IGGMRQNRYANEFG
-245 DLYLS
+245 NLYLS
-250 MQRGKFGLDAQYKL
+250 LQRGKFGLDAQYKY

-282 NNRIHYN
+282 NNRVYYN

-304 LGMNYAFS
+304 LGMNYAFG

-319 AYTGQWDKTN
+319 AYTGRWNKTN

-434 KSYQTTIDKDGSVLP
+434 KSYQTTIDKDGTILP
-449 DGTSSVDL
+449 DGTSSVDN

-476 SLEASV
+476 SVEASV
-482 AAEQYHSPIWDKWRV
+482 AAEQYHSPIWDEWRV

-528 TMSNVYYSSTYT
+528 TMSNVFYSSTYT

-550 FSYSNVNLM
+550 FSYYNVNLM

-575 PDYSVQLP
+575 PDYFVQLP

-602 NSFGLQASAI
+602 NSYGLQASAI

-649 RLGGMASVK
+649 RLGGTASVK

-703 GLRINGNNI
+703 GLRLNGNNI

-748 GYKEKTVKEVDTSRM
+748 GYKEKSIKKVDTSRM

>member
-1 MFRVTECT
+1 
-9 FRVTECTFRDTEWPF
+9 
-24 RDTEWRFIINIKQNY
+24 
-39 LSQNKSDVCTCFYIN
+39 
-54 FSYICGDY
+54 
-62 IQNKKLIKMNK
+62 MNRLL
-73 FFLTSL
+73 LTGL
-79 LVAAAIT
+79 LVASAIT
-86 ANAQDNTTKDSLTME
+86 ANAQDNATKDSLTME

-122 RGMLSYNMPLLLKQ
+122 RGMLSYNMPLLMKQ

-146 TRIPGVSNAT
+146 TRIPGVSDAT
-156 GNISFSGNEVTLI
+156 GSISFSGNEVTLI

-179 EQLAERLKAMPATQL
+179 EQLAERLKAMPAAQL

-319 AYTGQWDKTN
+319 AYTGQWDKTS
-329 SNSRTTGSS
+329 SNSHTTGSS
-338 ISGMHRDSHEYLH
+338 ISGMHHDSHEYLH

-364 LSGSYTYYRTPQQ
+364 LNGSYTYYRTPQQ
-377 QALDGTITTENKN
+377 QALDGTITAENKN

-528 TMSNVYYSSTYT
+528 TMSNVFYSSTYT

-550 FSYSNVNLM
+550 FSYYNVNLM

-649 RLGGMASVK
+649 RLGGTASVK

-684 SPIFRMNAKLQWSS
+684 SPVFRMNAKLQWSS
-698 HDGRW
+698 HNGKW
-703 GLRINGNNI
+703 GVRLNGSNI
-712 FNNKYDTRSVQG
+712 FNNQFDTRSVQG
-724 NQDYRMKINY
+724 NQDYRMKVNY
-734 SWASVTF
+734 NWASFTF

>member
-1 MFRVTECT
+1 MANKIFLLGL
-9 FRVTECTFRDTEWPF
+9 FL
-24 RDTEWRFIINIKQNY
+24 
-39 LSQNKSDVCTCFYIN
+39 LSVANVKAQT
-54 FSYICGDY
+54 
-62 IQNKKLIKMNK
+62 
-73 FFLTSL
+73 LTQ
-79 LVAAAIT
+79 T
-86 ANAQDNTTKDSLTME
+86 DSLTME
-101 TMMHNIPE
+101 TMLHNLPE

-146 TRIPGVSNAT
+146 TRIPGVSDAT
-156 GNISFSGNEVTLI
+156 GSISFSGNEVTLI

-179 EQLAERLKAMPATQL
+179 EQLTERLKAMPAAQL

-231 IGGLVQTKYAKGFG
+231 IGGFEQNKYAKGFG

-250 MQRGKFGLDAQYKL
+250 LQRGKFGLDAQYKY

-274 RIANHPLG
+274 LIANHPLG
-282 NNRIHYN
+282 NNRVYYN

-312 KNHRLDV
+312 KNHRLGV
-319 AYTGQWDKTN
+319 AYTGQWDKTS
-329 SNSRTTGSS
+329 SNNHTTGSS
-338 ISGMHRDSHEYLH
+338 ISGMHLDSHEYLH
-351 NVDVNYALPFGLT
+351 NVDVNYLLPFGLT
-364 LSGSYTYYRTPQQ
+364 LNGSYTYYRTPQQ
-377 QALDGTITTENKN
+377 QALDGTMHTDESMP
-390 ETERNLTSGSE
+390 ETERNLISGSE

-434 KSYQTTIDKDGSVLP
+434 KSYQTTIDKDGTIQP
-449 DGTSSVDL
+449 NGTSSVDN

-463 IYAGFSKQINKAI
+463 IYAGFSKQINKAF

-528 TMSNVYYSSTYT
+528 TMSNVFYSSTYS

-550 FSYSNVNLM
+550 YSYYNVNLM

-575 PDYSVQLP
+575 PDYFVQLP

-589 MAVIMKETNFDYS
+589 MTVIMKETNFDYS
-602 NSFGLQASAI
+602 NSYGLQASVI
-612 FSAGKWLNGNVFAV
+612 FNAGKWLNGNVFAV

-634 SHFFDLPFNRKKLSV
+634 SNFFDLPFNRKKLSV
-649 RLGGMASVK
+649 ILGGTASVK
-658 LCSTQDLRLIL
+658 LCNTQDLRLIL
-669 NPFIQSKAIQGVYDI
+669 NPFFQSKAIQGVYDI
-684 SPIFRMNAKLQWSS
+684 SPIFSMDAKLQWSS
-698 HDGRW
+698 HDGKW
-703 GLRINGNNI
+703 GLRLNGSNI
-712 FNNKYDTRSVQG
+712 FNNLYDTRSVQG

-734 SWASVTF
+734 NWASVTF

-748 GYKEKTVKEVDTSRM
+748 GYKEKNVKAVDTSRM

>member
-1 MFRVTECT
+1 MVNKIFLLGL
-9 FRVTECTFRDTEWPF
+9 FL
-24 RDTEWRFIINIKQNY
+24 
-39 LSQNKSDVCTCFYIN
+39 LSVANVKAQT
-54 FSYICGDY
+54 
-62 IQNKKLIKMNK
+62 
-73 FFLTSL
+73 LTQ
-79 LVAAAIT
+79 T
-86 ANAQDNTTKDSLTME
+86 DSLTME
-101 TMMHNIPE
+101 TMLHNLPE

-146 TRIPGVSNAT
+146 TRIPGVSDAT
-156 GNISFSGNEVTLI
+156 GSISFSGNEVTLI

-179 EQLAERLKAMPATQL
+179 EQLTERLKAMPAAQL

-224 NQLSGQI
+224 NQLSGQV
-231 IGGLVQTKYAKGFG
+231 IGGMKQSKYAKGFG

-250 MQRGKFGLDAQYKL
+250 LQRGKFGLDAQYKY

-282 NNRIHYN
+282 NNRVYYN
-289 DETGQKSFGITHDYR
+289 DETGQKSFGITHNYR

-319 AYTGQWDKTN
+319 AYTGHWDKRCSN
-329 SNSRTTGSS
+329 SNTTGSS
-338 ISGMHRDSHEYLH
+338 ISGMHHDSHEYLH
-351 NVDVNYALPFGLT
+351 NVDVNYSLPFGLT
-364 LSGSYTYYRTPQQ
+364 LNGSYTYYRTPQQ
-377 QALDGTITTENKN
+377 QALDGTMHTDESMS

-414 HSLAHGWGL
+414 HLLAHGWGL

-463 IYAGFSKQINKAI
+463 LYAGFSKQINKAL

-528 TMSNVYYSSTYT
+528 TMSNVFYSSTYS

-550 FSYSNVNLM
+550 FAYYNVNLM

-575 PDYSVQLP
+575 PDYFVQLP
-583 YQTTDR
+583 YQTTER

-602 NSFGLQASAI
+602 NSYGLQASVI
-612 FSAGKWLNGNVFAV
+612 FNAGKWLNGNVFAV
-626 GTYKHDKS
+626 GIYKHDKS
-634 SHFFDLPFNRKKLSV
+634 DYFFDLPFNRKKLTAT
-649 RLGGMASVK
+649 LGGTASIK
-658 LCSTQDLRLIL
+658 LCQTQDLRLIL
-669 NPFIQSKAIQGVYDI
+669 NPFYQTKAIQGVYDI

-698 HDGRW
+698 HDGKW
-703 GLRINGNNI
+703 GLRLNGSNI
-712 FNNKYDTRSVQG
+712 FNNLYDTRSVQG

-734 SWASVTF
+734 NWASVTF

-748 GYKEKTVKEVDTSRM
+748 GYKEKNVKAVDTSRM

>member
-1 MFRVTECT
+1 MVNKIFLLGL
-9 FRVTECTFRDTEWPF
+9 FL
-24 RDTEWRFIINIKQNY
+24 
-39 LSQNKSDVCTCFYIN
+39 LSVANVKAQT
-54 FSYICGDY
+54 
-62 IQNKKLIKMNK
+62 
-73 FFLTSL
+73 LTH
-79 LVAAAIT
+79 T
-86 ANAQDNTTKDSLTME
+86 DSLTME
-101 TMMHNIPE
+101 NMMHNLPE

-146 TRIPGVSNAT
+146 TRIPGISDAT
-156 GNISFSGNEVTLI
+156 GSISFSGNEVTLI
-169 INGQATTLTQ
+169 VNGQATTLTQ
-179 EQLAERLKAMPATQL
+179 EQLTERLKAMPAAQL

-224 NQLSGQI
+224 NQLSGQF
-231 IGGLVQTKYAKGFG
+231 IGGMKQSKYAKGFG

-250 MQRGKFGLDAQYKL
+250 LQRGKFGLDAQYKY

-282 NNRIHYN
+282 NNRVYYN
-289 DETGQKSFGITHDYR
+289 DETGQKSFGITHNYR

-319 AYTGQWDKTN
+319 AYTGHWDKRCSN
-329 SNSRTTGSS
+329 SNTTGSS
-338 ISGMHRDSHEYLH
+338 ISGMHHDSHEYLH
-351 NVDVNYALPFGLT
+351 NVDVNYSLPFGLT
-364 LSGSYTYYRTPQQ
+364 LNGSYTYYRTPQQ
-377 QALDGTITTENKN
+377 QALDGTMHTDESML

-434 KSYQTTIDKDGSVLP
+434 KSYQTTIDKDGTIQP
-449 DGTSSVDL
+449 NGTSSVDN

-476 SLEASV
+476 SVEASV

-528 TMSNVYYSSTYT
+528 TMSNVFYSSTYS

-550 FSYSNVNLM
+550 FSYYNVNLM

-575 PDYSVQLP
+575 PDYFVQLP
-583 YQTTDR
+583 YQTTER

-602 NSFGLQASAI
+602 NSYGLQASVI
-612 FSAGKWLNGNVFAV
+612 FNAGKWLNGNVFAV

-634 SHFFDLPFNRKKLSV
+634 SNFFDLPFNRKKLSV
-649 RLGGMASVK
+649 ILGGTASVK
-658 LCSTQDLRLIL
+658 LSSTQDLRLIL
-669 NPFIQSKAIQGVYDI
+669 NPFYQTKAIQGVYDI
-684 SPIFRMNAKLQWSS
+684 SPVFRMDAKLQWSS
-698 HDGRW
+698 HDGKW
-703 GLRINGNNI
+703 GVRLNGSNI
-712 FNNKYDTRSVQG
+712 FNNRFDTRSVQG

-734 SWASVTF
+734 NWASVTF

-748 GYKEKTVKEVDTSRM
+748 GYKEKNVKAVDTSRM

>member
-1 MFRVTECT
+1 MVNKIFLLGL
-9 FRVTECTFRDTEWPF
+9 FL
-24 RDTEWRFIINIKQNY
+24 
-39 LSQNKSDVCTCFYIN
+39 LSVANVKAQT
-54 FSYICGDY
+54 
-62 IQNKKLIKMNK
+62 
-73 FFLTSL
+73 LTQ
-79 LVAAAIT
+79 T
-86 ANAQDNTTKDSLTME
+86 DSLTME
-101 TMMHNIPE
+101 TMLHNLPE

-146 TRIPGVSNAT
+146 TRIPGVSDAT
-156 GNISFSGNEVTLI
+156 GSISFSGNEVTLI

-179 EQLAERLKAMPATQL
+179 EQLTERLKAMPAAQL

-231 IGGLVQTKYAKGFG
+231 IGGMRQNKYAKEFG
-245 DLYLS
+245 NLYLS
-250 MQRGKFGLDAQYKL
+250 LQRGKFGLDAQYKY

-282 NNRIHYN
+282 NNRVYYN
-289 DETGQKSFGITHDYR
+289 DETGQKSFGITHNYR

-319 AYTGQWDKTN
+319 AYTGHWDKRCSN
-329 SNSRTTGSS
+329 SNTTGSS
-338 ISGMHRDSHEYLH
+338 ISGMHHDSHEYLH
-351 NVDVNYALPFGLT
+351 NVDVNYSLPFGLT
-364 LSGSYTYYRTPQQ
+364 LNGSYTYYRTPQQ
-377 QALDGTITTENKN
+377 QALDGTMHTDESMS

-414 HSLAHGWGL
+414 HLLAHGWGL

-463 IYAGFSKQINKAI
+463 LYAGFSKQINKAL

-528 TMSNVYYSSTYT
+528 TMSNVFYSSTYS

-550 FSYSNVNLM
+550 FAYYNVNLM

-575 PDYSVQLP
+575 PDYFVQLP
-583 YQTTDR
+583 YQTTER

-602 NSFGLQASAI
+602 NSYGLQASVI
-612 FSAGKWLNGNVFAV
+612 FNAGKWLNGNVFAV
-626 GTYKHDKS
+626 GIYKHDKS
-634 SHFFDLPFNRKKLSV
+634 DYFFDLPFNRKKLTAT
-649 RLGGMASVK
+649 LGGTASIK
-658 LCSTQDLRLIL
+658 LCQTQDLRLIL
-669 NPFIQSKAIQGVYDI
+669 NPFYQTKAIQGVYDI

-698 HDGRW
+698 HDGKW
-703 GLRINGNNI
+703 GLRLNGSNI
-712 FNNKYDTRSVQG
+712 FNNLYDTRSVQG

-734 SWASVTF
+734 NWASVTF

-748 GYKEKTVKEVDTSRM
+748 GYKEKNVKAVDTSRM